1 MQSPVLKRQRQIS
14 SIVLVL
20 SLLWTSVGCD
30 WDESEKIDG
39 KIKGEDPQEL
49 AMSAA
54 QPRFVDITKKVQL
67 ESTYRNGEESQQFS
81 IAESLGGGVATL
93 DFDRDGRPD
102 LYFPGGGLI
111 ESQQPL
117 RGHPGRLY
125 RQISDGSFVDV
136 AMFSRTADSS
146 LYSHGVTSA
155 DVDSDGFTDLL
166 ISGYGGVQLFIN
178 CGDGTFQ
185 NATEAAGLA
194 PIVWATSTAWG
205 DFDGDGHV
213 DLYVA
218 QYVNWSW
225 ENNPTCG
232 GSGGAGRDVCT
243 PQVFEGL
250 NDQLFWNNGDGTFV
264 RDLETAGLVPG
275 GKGLGVLAFDANQD
289 SKVDIYV
296 ANDTTNNFLYLNQ
309 GGRKFKEIGV
319 ISGTAFDNMGVPNG
333 SMGIALFDQ
342 NDDLKPD
349 LFVTNYERETFAVY
363 QNDGAANFRHI
374 SDRTGITALGK
385 LLVGFGTLCG
395 DFTLSGREDVIVANG
410 HVMQFPSNGNRKQE
424 PLYIQNRADRRL
436 SRIQFEATE
445 FFGSKYVSRG
455 VIAEDFD
462 KDGMLDLVFSNVNE
476 PAVVLRNQTLAK
488 GTWLRLNLIGSISN
502 RDAIGSLVILETDQG
517 AMLRQVV
524 GGGSYLSQGPYTLHW
539 GIPENA
545 KAKRFSITWP
555 NGSKQQLEIDK
566 VNQTYTIVQ

>member
-1 MQSPVLKRQRQIS
+1 MNSPVHQFSGRLMPM
-14 SIVLVL
+14 VLL
-20 SLLWTSVGCD
+20 LILLWSSVSCDRSLPEKLEGASKEDDRQKLTTSA
-30 WDESEKIDG
+30 I
-39 KIKGEDPQEL
+39 
-49 AMSAA
+49 

-67 ESTYRNGEESQQFS
+67 ESTYRNGEETKQFS
-81 IAESLGGGVATL
+81 IAESLGGGVATF

-102 LYFPGGGLI
+102 LFFPAGGHI
-111 ESQQPL
+111 EAGQPL
-117 RGHPGRLY
+117 RGYPGRLY
-125 RQISDGSFVDV
+125 RQNGDGSFVDV
-136 AMFSRTADSS
+136 AKLSETANDS
-146 LYSHGVTSA
+146 LYSHGATSA
-155 DVDSDGFTDLL
+155 DVDSDGFPDLL
-166 ISGYGGVQLFIN
+166 VSGYGAIQLYLN
-178 CGDGTFQ
+178 CGDGTFRV
-185 NATEAAGLA
+185 ATEVAGLL

-205 DFDGDGHV
+205 DFDGDGHL

-225 ENNPTCG
+225 ENNPPCG
-232 GSGGAGRDVCT
+232 GGGEARRDVCT

-250 NDQLFWNNGDGTFV
+250 NDQLFWNNGDGTFS
-264 RDLETAGLVPG
+264 RDVGSAGLVAG
-275 GKGLGVLAFDANQD
+275 GKGLGVMAFDANQD
-289 SKVDIYV
+289 SKTDIYV

-445 FFGSKYVSRG
+445 FFGSKYVGRG